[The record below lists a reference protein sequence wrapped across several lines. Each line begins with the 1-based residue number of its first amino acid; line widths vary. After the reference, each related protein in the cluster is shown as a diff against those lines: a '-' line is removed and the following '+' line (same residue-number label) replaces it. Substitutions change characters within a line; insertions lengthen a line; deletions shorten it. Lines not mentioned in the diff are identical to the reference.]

1 MAESNVLAKNE
12 FVDRRS
18 SNPSGG
24 SIGVERRQF
33 TNSHDELAP
42 EVRELARA
50 VDEYKLLH
58 RRRFISYEEIYTVI
72 RNLGYSKQ

>member
-18 SNPSGG
+18 STSTGG
-24 SIGVERRQF
+24 SVGVERRQF

-42 EVRELARA
+42 EIRELARA